1 MEPHKIRLTD
11 LLPVGYERYKDRNN
25 LATAYSTRGWD
36 TSRRTEPK
44 VEWRAEFLNQYH
56 FMLDAALLG
65 TGLVIGMVGVG
76 CGIVGAQKLYHTLEQ
91 VISKIF

>member
-1 MEPHKIRLTD
+1 MNEHKIRLTD

-25 LATAYSTRGWD
+25 LATAYSTRGWL
-36 TSRRTEPK
+36 TGGPTEHK

-65 TGLVIGMVGVG
+65 TGLVVGMVGVG
-76 CGIVGAQKLYHTLEQ
+76 LGIVGAQKVYHTLEQ
-91 VISKIF
+91 VISKVF